1 MRILVVHNYYQQAGG
16 EDEVF
21 RAEVAL
27 LREHGHDVSTLTT
40 ENGAVHGLRSLVA
53 ARDAVWSVGFQR
65 RLTECLRQSRPDVA
79 HFHNTFFQVSP
90 AAYYAC
96 RDAGV
101 PVVQTLHN
109 YRLVCPSAT
118 FYRDGRACEDC
129 VGRAVALPGIRH
141 GCYRRSRSQTAVVAG
156 MLTAHRWLGTW
167 QRSVDAYI
175 AMTEFA
181 REKFIAG
188 GLPVEKI
195 ALKPNFCATD
205 PGIGNGAG
213 GYALFVGRLS
223 PEKGVETLMA
233 AWRRLGGTVPLY
245 VVGDGPLA
253 PAVGEFVEKTERCHW
268 LGWQPKDKV
277 LALMQDARVLVLPSE
292 CYEMF
297 PLVLAEASAAG
308 LPVIGSGHG
317 SVGAIIDDGRT
328 GLHVRPGDPEDL
340 ASKIEWAFSHPS
352 ELATMR
358 TNAREVFETRYTPA
372 VNYDLLMGIYDR
384 VRNGVAA

>member
-27 LREHGHDVSTLTT
+27 LRERGHDVSTLTT

-141 GCYRRSRSQTAVVAG
+141 GCYRGSRSQTAVVAG

-188 GLPVEKI
+188 GLPAAKI

-253 PAVGEFVEKTERCHW
+253 PAVEEFVGKVERCHW

-277 LALMQDARVLVLPSE
+277 LALMRDARVLVLPSE

-308 LPVIGSGHG
+308 LPVIGSRHG

-328 GLHVRPGDPEDL
+328 GLRVRPGDPEDL
-340 ASKIEWAFSHPS
+340 ASKVEWAFSHPS

>member
-1 MRILVVHNYYQQAGG
+1 MTMRILVVHNYYQQAGG

-141 GCYRRSRSQTAVVAG
+141 GCYRGSRSQTAVVAG
-156 MLTAHRWLGTW
+156 MLPPHRW
-167 QRSVDAYI
+167 
-175 AMTEFA
+175 
-181 REKFIAG
+181 
-188 GLPVEKI
+188 
-195 ALKPNFCATD
+195 
-205 PGIGNGAG
+205 
-213 GYALFVGRLS
+213 
-223 PEKGVETLMA
+223 
-233 AWRRLGGTVPLY
+233 
-245 VVGDGPLA
+245 
-253 PAVGEFVEKTERCHW
+253 
-268 LGWQPKDKV
+268 
-277 LALMQDARVLVLPSE
+277 
-292 CYEMF
+292 
-297 PLVLAEASAAG
+297 
-308 LPVIGSGHG
+308 
-317 SVGAIIDDGRT
+317 VGAR
-328 GLHVRPGDPEDL
+328 RPPR
-340 ASKIEWAFSHPS
+340 HP
-352 ELATMR
+352 AHPVPGFPPG
-358 TNAREVFETRYTPA
+358 EVFPRGGPA
-372 VNYDLLMGIYDR
+372 QE
-384 VRNGVAA
+384 

>member
-27 LREHGHDVSTLTT
+27 LREHGHEVSTLTT
-40 ENGAVHGLRSLVA
+40 ENGAVHGLRGWLRA
-53 ARDAVWSVGFQR
+53 LR
-65 RLTECLRQSRPDVA
+65 RPPL
-79 HFHNTFFQVSP
+79 
-90 AAYYAC
+90 
-96 RDAGV
+96 AGE
-101 PVVQTLHN
+101 
-109 YRLVCPSAT
+109 
-118 FYRDGRACEDC
+118 GRE
-129 VGRAVALPGIRH
+129 
-141 GCYRRSRSQTAVVAG
+141 
-156 MLTAHRWLGTW
+156 M
-167 QRSVDAYI
+167 
-175 AMTEFA
+175 
-181 REKFIAG
+181 
-188 GLPVEKI
+188 
-195 ALKPNFCATD
+195 
-205 PGIGNGAG
+205 
-213 GYALFVGRLS
+213 
-223 PEKGVETLMA
+223 LMA

-253 PAVGEFVEKTERCHW
+253 PAVQEFVGKVERCHW

-277 LALMQDARVLVLPSE
+277 LALMRDARVLVLPSE

-308 LPVIGSGHG
+308 LPVIGSRHG

-328 GLHVRPGDPEDL
+328 GLRVRPGDPEDL
-340 ASKIEWAFSHPS
+340 ASKVEWAFSHPS

>member
-21 RAEVAL
+21 RAEVTL
-27 LREHGHDVSTLTT
+27 LRERGHDVSTLTT

-65 RLTECLRQSRPDVA
+65 RLIECLRQSRPDVA

-188 GLPVEKI
+188 GLPAEKI
-195 ALKPNFCATD
+195 AIKPNFCATD

-253 PAVGEFVEKTERCHW
+253 PAVEEFVGKVERCHW

-277 LALMQDARVLVLPSE
+277 LALMRDARVLVVPSD
-292 CYEMF
+292 CYETF
-297 PLVLAEASAAG
+297 GLVVAEAYAAG
-308 LPVIGSGHG
+308 LPVIGSRHG
-317 SVGAIIDDGRT
+317 SIGAIIDDGRT

-340 ASKIEWAFSHPS
+340 ASKVEWAFSHPS